1 MPRQHPTLRLTA
13 AVGRLDLAVQSL
25 VNRPRAYVRGLFDHG
40 CVSLDGQ
47 PCRNPGSPGAA
58 GQLLAVDYDPQQN
71 YRETP
76 KARLSTRFAIV
87 HEDAHLIVVEKVAGI
102 LTVPTDRGETTTL
115 VHEVA
120 RYLSR
125 GARLTHRAYI
135 VHRLDRDTSG
145 LLVFGKTQA
154 VADALRDQFAARK
167 PDRQYVAIAAGQLQ
181 PDSGTFRSHLAT
193 NDELDQYSTDD
204 GTTGKLAVTHWR
216 VDARLQGATRLCV
229 QLETGRR
236 NQIRVHLAEAG
247 HPILGDV
254 RYRTDLSRHPAWRWP
269 RLALHARTLGFTHPV
284 TGQPVLAQSELPA
297 CFGQFAATCGGG
309 ARRKGPAA

>member
-1 MPRQHPTLRLTA
+1 MPRHQPKQRLTA
-13 AVGRLDLAVQSL
+13 AVARLDLAVQAL
-25 VNRPRAYVRGLFDHG
+25 VNRPRSYVRGLFDHG

-47 PCRNPGSPGAA
+47 PCRNAGAPGAI
-58 GQLLAVDYDPQQN
+58 GQLLALDYDPQQN

-76 KARLSTRFAIV
+76 KARLSTRFAIA

-120 RYLSR
+120 RYLSK
-125 GARLTHRAYI
+125 GPRLLHRAYI

-154 VADALRDQFAARK
+154 VADALRDQFADRK
-167 PDRQYVAIAAGQLQ
+167 PERQYIAIAAGQLQ
-181 PDSGTFRSHLAT
+181 PAAGTFRSHLAT
-193 NDELDQYSTDD
+193 NDDLDQYSTDD
-204 GTTGKLAVTHWR
+204 ETAGKLAVTHWQIE
-216 VDARLQGATRLCV
+216 ARLRGATRVSV

-284 TGQPVLAQSELPA
+284 TGQQVRCQADLPA
-297 CFGQFAATCGGG
+297 CFGQFAAACGSGG
-309 ARRKGPAA
+309 SRR